1 MKVGVTVLRH
11 VVVEHNV
18 HSLNI
23 HTSAK
28 QVGSDKYSLMEVLE
42 TLVAA
47 QSRNTIFILKI
58 FQQPTFFQ
66 LDSKWSQNDPC
77 LSADGRVC

>member
-1 MKVGVTVLRH
+1 MKVGVTVLWH

-18 HSLNI
+18 HPLNI

-28 QVGSDKYSLMEVLE
+28 QVGSDKYSLVEVLE

-47 QSRNTIFILKI
+47 QSEIEFSYLIQNFINSH
-58 FQQPTFFQ
+58 FQ
-66 LDSKWSQNDPC
+66 LDSK
-77 LSADGRVC
+77 